1 MEGSDST
8 NQNNPTTNRGDIPDL
23 DICFCDKLMVERT
36 CWFDENTGRRML
48 ACPDRWNGCPHMKW
62 IEPPLESRAVAVVQ
76 AILKEMNNLK
86 HRHQMEKC
94 KIYDGFAR
102 KREKLVMMAKEHA
115 AAIEA
120 AATESDIE
128 EDP

>member
-1 MEGSDST
+1 
-8 NQNNPTTNRGDIPDL
+8 
-23 DICFCDKLMVERT
+23 
-36 CWFDENTGRRML
+36 
-48 ACPDRWNGCPHMKW
+48 
-62 IEPPLESRAVAVVQ
+62 
-76 AILKEMNNLK
+76 MNDLK

-94 KIYDGFAR
+94 KIYAGFAR